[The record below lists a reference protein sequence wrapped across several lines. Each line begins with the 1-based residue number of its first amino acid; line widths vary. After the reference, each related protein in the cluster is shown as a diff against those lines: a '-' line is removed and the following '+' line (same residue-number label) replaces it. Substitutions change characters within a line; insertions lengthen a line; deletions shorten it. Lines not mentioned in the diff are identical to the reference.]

1 MNSEPGFKI
10 IESELKSLKPI
21 ALSDCLLDRLDSA
34 MAEQALMRGD
44 LDQEVIITS
53 IDPEL
58 ARLEESLRS
67 LSPNGMPND
76 LINRL
81 DSAMQKWHE
90 EVPLEEKVVQMHP
103 KKREKDQWLQLR
115 SVAIVSLLGALLAL
129 VWNGSNS
136 SSSTGEMV
144 QDQVVDARSVTP
156 VQFVSKDAQASVVSA
171 NDHGLIWTKD
181 GQPLRCIEVEV
192 QHRLEFESHDGVRL
206 TLEEPKREMRIVP
219 AKFN

>member
-1 MNSEPGFKI
+1 M
-10 IESELKSLKPI
+10 
-21 ALSDCLLDRLDSA
+21 
-34 MAEQALMRGD
+34 
-44 LDQEVIITS
+44 
-53 IDPEL
+53 
-58 ARLEESLRS
+58 
-67 LSPNGMPND
+67 
-76 LINRL
+76 
-81 DSAMQKWHE
+81 
-90 EVPLEEKVVQMHP
+90 
-103 KKREKDQWLQLR
+103 
-115 SVAIVSLLGALLAL
+115 
-129 VWNGSNS
+129 
-136 SSSTGEMV
+136 